1 MKRAGVCSPARRSG
15 RISGVVKV
23 DIGASIGRRVFAGL
37 IGAAALGGCGRAAE
51 APAKW
56 RGFNLQEKF
65 TATPEEWAAL
75 DPEWGRHNEPFVET
89 DFEWMSRWGFNFAR
103 LPMSYRCWADP
114 KDPFHMAESTLREI
128 DQAVDWGR
136 QYGVHVCLNFHR
148 APGYSVSGALV
159 AEPWNLWTD
168 QHAVDIFRF
177 YWGHFA
183 ERYRGIPS
191 RRLSFNLINEP
202 SHCTAAQYEKVIRAG
217 VDAIRQVDPARMV
230 LIDGLFGE
238 AILPLNG
245 LADIPN
251 AVHATRGY
259 APFALTHYLAPW
271 AGTPRQM
278 PTWPMRIS
286 ETVEWNRAMLERWC
300 IQPYRELA
308 DRGATVFVGEWGCWN
323 RTPHA
328 VTLSW
333 MRDFLSLWKGVN
345 WGWALWCFRGSF
357 GILDSNRS
365 DVAYENW
372 RGHKLDRRMLE
383 LLREF

>member
-1 MKRAGVCSPARRSG
+1 
-15 RISGVVKV
+15 V
-23 DIGASIGRRVFAGL
+23 DIGSSLSRRAFAGL
-37 IGAAALGGCGRAAE
+37 MGAAALGGCGGAAE

-89 DFEWMSRWGFNFAR
+89 DFEWMARWGFNFVR

-114 KDPFHMAESTLREI
+114 KDPFHMAERTLREI

-148 APGYSVSGALV
+148 APGYSVSGALL

-168 QHAVDIFRF
+168 QRAVDIFRF

-217 VDAIRQVDPARMV
+217 VDAIRQADPARLVM
-230 LIDGLFGE
+230 IDGLFGE
-238 AILPLNG
+238 AFLPLIG

-286 ETVEWNRAMLERWC
+286 ETVVWNRAMLERWC
-300 IQPYRELA
+300 IQPFQEMA

-372 RGHKLDRRMLE
+372 RGHTLDRRMLE

>member
-1 MKRAGVCSPARRSG
+1 
-15 RISGVVKV
+15 VVKV
-23 DIGASIGRRVFAGL
+23 DLGASLSRRAFAGL
-37 IGAAALGGCGRAAE
+37 MGAAALGGCGHPAE
-51 APAKW
+51 APARW

-89 DFEWMSRWGFNFAR
+89 DFEWMARWGFNFAR
-103 LPMSYRCWADP
+103 LPMSYRCWAAP
-114 KDPFHMAESTLREI
+114 KDPFHMAESTLREV

-148 APGYSVSGALV
+148 APGYSVSSALL
-159 AEPWNLWTD
+159 AEPWSLWTD
-168 QHAVDIFRF
+168 ERAVDIFRF

-202 SHCTAAQYEKVIRAG
+202 SHCSAAQYEKVIRAG
-217 VDAIRQVDPARMV
+217 VDAIRQADPARLVM
-230 LIDGLFGE
+230 IDGLFGE
-238 AILPLNG
+238 AFLPAIG
-245 LADIPN
+245 LSDVPN

-286 ETVEWNRAMLERWC
+286 ETVVWNRAMLERWC
-300 IQPYRELA
+300 IQPFREMA

>member
-1 MKRAGVCSPARRSG
+1 MCSAARRLA
-15 RISGVVKV
+15 RISDVVKI
-23 DIGASIGRRVFAGL
+23 DIGASLSRRAFAGL
-37 IGAAALGGCGRAAE
+37 AGAAALGGCGRAE

-75 DPEWGRHNEPFVET
+75 DPEWGRRNEPFVET
-89 DFEWMSRWGFNFAR
+89 DFEWMARWGFNFAR

-136 QYGVHVCLNFHR
+136 QYGVHVCLSFHR
-148 APGYSVSGALV
+148 APGYSVSEALL
-159 AEPWNLWTD
+159 AEPWSLWND
-168 QHAVDIFRF
+168 EHAVDIFRF
-177 YWGHFA
+177 YWRHFA

-202 SHCTAAQYEKVIRAG
+202 SHCSAAQYEKVIRAG
-217 VDAIRQVDPARMV
+217 VDAIRQADPARMV
-230 LIDGLFGE
+230 MIDGLFGE
-238 AILPLNG
+238 AFLPVMG

-278 PTWPMRIS
+278 PTWPMRVS

-308 DRGATVFVGEWGCWN
+308 ARGAVVFVGEWGCWN

-333 MRDFLSLWKGVN
+333 MRDFLSLWKSVN